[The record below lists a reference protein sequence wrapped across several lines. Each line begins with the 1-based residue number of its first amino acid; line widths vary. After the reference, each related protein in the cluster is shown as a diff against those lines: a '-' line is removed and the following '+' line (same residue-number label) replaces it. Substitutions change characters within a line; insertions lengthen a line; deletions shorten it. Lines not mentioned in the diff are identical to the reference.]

1 MHNGSLDTQTAYPN
15 WRTRIIALLTNFVT
29 RAPKTVV
36 ICAVLLSLISA
47 WYAAKNLTLDANT
60 DSLISPDRPFMQKY
74 TAYCKEFGD
83 LEYLYVA
90 VDAKGNPT
98 AANHYRLGRTSHEV
112 GQQRDDSRSP
122 VWICRLGIE
131 RTVMHEGS

>member
-1 MHNGSLDTQTAYPN
+1 MHNGSLDTQTPYPN

-60 DSLISPDRPFMQKY
+60 DSLISPDRAFMQKY
-74 TAYCKEFGD
+74 TAYCKELGD

-90 VDAKGNPT
+90 VDAKGNP
-98 AANHYRLGRTSHEV
+98 AAAKAAVDELKLGLESLADLQGSMRASMEMNS
-112 GQQRDDSRSP
+112 GDSRL
-122 VWICRLGIE
+122 VR
-131 RTVMHEGS
+131 